1 MMKVMTITI
10 CTKCGDTVYGS
21 SMKCRNALCNGKT
34 KVIQAPTMCLKCRS
48 EKSEYFS
55 LCKTCGN
62 INPKRVAPTAYLAM
76 SPVRGKGENQFLDES
91 LNIGQELLLEA
102 Q

>member
-1 MMKVMTITI
+1 MMKAIQITT
-10 CTKCGDTVYGS
+10 CTKCGNMRYGG
-21 SMKCRNALCNGKT
+21 SMLCRMCNGKNRVT
-34 KVIQAPTMCLKCRS
+34 QAPTMCLKCRS
-48 EKSEYFS
+48 EKSEYFDV
-55 LCKTCGN
+55 CQTCGN
-62 INPKRVAPTAYLAM
+62 SEIPSVIEPSIYLAM